1 MAMEIYVISDNKL
14 TSIST
19 WQQAIDLEGFD
30 LRLSTETPFDS
41 LEGFLPVLSGGQ
53 MTGFECDHWAIDD
66 VIGTY
71 PDMDFGRA
79 WRCVLAFRWIGDLA
93 EMHAAW
99 MAAAAY
105 AQAVDGIVFDPQEGK
120 IFTPRQAI
128 DAVRQIEHDMPRMQ
142 EAMREIMR
150 RLTPKT

>member
-1 MAMEIYVISDNKL
+1 MAMEIYVISDNEL

-19 WQQAIDLEGFD
+19 WQQAIDLEVFD

-79 WRCVLAFRWIGDLA
+79 WRCVLAFRWIGDLD

-120 IFTPRQAI
+120 IFTPRQAV
-128 DAVRQIEHDMPRMQ
+128 DVVRQIEHDMPRMK
-142 EAMREIMR
+142 EAMQEIMR

>member
-1 MAMEIYVISDNKL
+1 MAMEIYVISDNEL

-19 WQQAIDLEGFD
+19 WQQAIDLEVFD

-66 VIGTY
+66 VTGTY

-79 WRCVLAFRWIGDLA
+79 WRCVLAFRWIGDLD